1 MARSTTA
8 GPSTPTIPLRV
19 ATENSTARLVKASI
33 GNADSSHAT
42 ATSARECPIEK
53 TVPLRL
59 TSGCAPTS
67 STPAARLDSVRSA
80 SSPSANVATASTLP
94 ANTCRRVHDRVSMVF
109 QVPWRS
115 SAANRSPASTPAISG
130 RPQAPANPSTN
141 QREGEPRRVDPDAVH
156 ASPSGSRSAP
166 STPRRTRTGRS
177 GRSGPVGGGR
187 AGWPAC
193 AAPPGRRG
201 RRRPAGFAVA
211 APKAGP
217 PAMTSVALTLP
228 PATVRRAPRAP
239 PGRGR
244 RRWSGRRTSTRAG

>member
-33 GNADSSHAT
+33 GSADSSHAT

-94 ANTCRRVHDRVSMVF
+94 ANTCRRVHDRVSTVF

-130 RPQAPANPSTN
+130 RPQAPANPSTTSARAN
-141 QREGEPRRVDPDAVH
+141 PDEWTQTPYSESVGLPVCTFNTPANANGPIRQIR
-156 ASPSGSRSAP
+156 AS
-166 STPRRTRTGRS
+166 
-177 GRSGPVGGGR
+177 
-187 AGWPAC
+187 
-193 AAPPGRRG
+193 RRG
-201 RRRPAGFAVA
+201 ASWLASLRR
-211 APKAGP
+211 
-217 PAMTSVALTLP
+217 
-228 PATVRRAPRAP
+228 
-239 PGRGR
+239 
-244 RRWSGRRTSTRAG
+244 STR